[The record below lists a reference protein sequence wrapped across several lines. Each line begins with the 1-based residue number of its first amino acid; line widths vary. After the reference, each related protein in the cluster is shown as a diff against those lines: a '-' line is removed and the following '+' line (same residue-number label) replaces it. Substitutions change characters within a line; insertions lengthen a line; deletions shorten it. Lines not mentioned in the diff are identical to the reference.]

1 MVNKNITNSSL
12 RILVCYYQD
21 LLVKLNNNTYFNLHC
36 GKDDTNFE
44 LEMIAD
50 NTGDNISIRNR
61 YWSEITGLYWAWKNL
76 DKIDYVGLC
85 SYRRFF
91 NFKINPRNLLQILPL
106 DSSDQ
111 INEIEIPNMEEVFLN
126 YDIIIPKPYVY
137 AYSIR
142 EVCKRNYRIED
153 FDILEK
159 IINKIS
165 PEFDE
170 AFISTFYNNNK
181 LIGHNMFIMSWE
193 HYNEFCEWVFSI
205 LFEAE
210 KQINPLEYPIQ
221 QVRVFGYMHELLLQV
236 FINKK
241 KFRSCNSQIT
251 WLNNENK
258 SSRFDNIFY
267 KLACEFMFFFR
278 IPVAKLL
285 K

>member
-1 MVNKNITNSSL
+1 MKNISTK
-12 RILVCYYQD
+12 ILVCYYKQILID
-21 LLVKLNNNTYFNLHC
+21 LKNDIYIDLQC
-36 GKDDTNFE
+36 GKDDTKID
-44 LEMIAD
+44 LEMTAD

-76 DKIDYVGLC
+76 DKTNYVGLC

-111 INEIEIPNMEEVFLN
+111 INKIKIPNIEDIFLN

-153 FDILEK
+153 FDILES
-159 IINKIS
+159 IVNKIS
-165 PEFDE
+165 PEFSE
-170 AFISTFYNNNK
+170 AFKLTFYNNNK

-193 HYNEFCEWVFSI
+193 HYNEYCEWVFSI

-210 KQINPLEYPIQ
+210 KQIDPMNYPIH

-236 FINKK
+236 FITKN
-241 KFRSCNSQIT
+241 KFRCYNSQLT

-258 SSRFDNIFY
+258 TSRFDSFFY
-267 KLACEFMFFFR
+267 KLACNFLFFFR

-285 K
+285 S